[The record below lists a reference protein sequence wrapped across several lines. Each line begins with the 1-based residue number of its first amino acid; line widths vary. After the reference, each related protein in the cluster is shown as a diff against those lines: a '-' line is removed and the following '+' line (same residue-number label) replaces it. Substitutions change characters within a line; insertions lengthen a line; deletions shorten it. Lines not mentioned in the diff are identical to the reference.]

1 MTTLRNNLIANYLG
15 SGWVA
20 LMSFAFVPAYI
31 HFLGIES
38 YGLIGF
44 FVSFQAL
51 LSLADMGLGAAVN
64 RQMALLSVDNAN
76 VVEKR
81 NLLRT
86 LELIYWAISGLI
98 AFMVFL
104 AAPVIAHDWLQAKQI
119 PTASV
124 QQGIMLM
131 GFVFA
136 ARWPF
141 ALYSGALMGLQR
153 QVLLNGIRI
162 GIETLRCAGAVLVLW
177 LYSPTLPAFLYW
189 QFFVAILGSLLTAWL
204 TWRVLPTSSIAA
216 RFDFEHLRRI
226 WRFAAGISGISVT
239 VVLLTQ
245 IDKVVLSRMLS
256 LDDFGYYTLAW
267 AVAGGLVQ
275 LVVPIFSAFYPKLT
289 QEVAHGND
297 DSIRRT
303 YHLGAQWMAAI
314 ILPVGITLAVFS
326 QEVLTLWTHNVQL
339 AEKTHLIMSIVL
351 VGTCMNGLMNMP
363 YALQL
368 AYGWTRLALVTNIIA
383 ASILAPFVIF
393 GASQYGVVGA
403 ASAWVLLNLGYM
415 LIPLQIM
422 HNRLLKDEKMN
433 WYLQDVLLPMS
444 ITLAVTMLIRVLLPN
459 NLGWLPTLCGIT
471 GAAAISFV
479 LCLLSMP
486 SVRQNIH
493 KFSVTRSCNGK

>member
-15 SGWVA
+15 NGWVA

-44 FVSFQAL
+44 FVTFQAL
-51 LSLADMGLGAAVN
+51 LSLLDLGLGASIN
-64 RQMALLSVDNAN
+64 RQMARLSVDDAN
-76 VVEKR
+76 VAAKR

-98 AFMVFL
+98 ALIVFL

-119 PTASV
+119 PASSV
-124 QQGIMLM
+124 QQGIVLM

-153 QVLLNGIRI
+153 QVLLNGIKI
-162 GIETLRCAGAVLVLW
+162 GIETLRSAGAVLILW
-177 LYSPTLPAFLYW
+177 LYSPTLSAFLYW
-189 QFFVAILGSLLTAWL
+189 QFFVAVLGSMLTAWL
-204 TWRVLPTSSIAA
+204 TWRALPTSSIAA
-216 RFDFEHLRRI
+216 RFDFEQLRRI
-226 WRFAAGISGISVT
+226 WRFAAGLSGISVT

-245 IDKVVLSRMLS
+245 VDKVVLSRMLS

-275 LVVPIFSAFYPKLT
+275 LIVPIFAAFYPRLT

-297 DSIRRT
+297 ESIRRT
-303 YHLGAQWMAAI
+303 YHLGAQLMASI
-314 ILPVGITLAVFS
+314 ILPVGITLTVFS
-326 QEVLTLWTHNVQL
+326 QEVLNLWTHNAQL

-368 AYGWTRLALVTNIIA
+368 AYGWTRLALMTNIIA
-383 ASILAPFVIF
+383 ASILAPLVIF
-393 GASQYGVVGA
+393 GAKQYGVVGA
-403 ASAWVLLNLGYM
+403 ASVWVLLNLGYM

-422 HNRLLKDEKMN
+422 HTRLLKDEKMN
-433 WYLQDVLLPMS
+433 WYLWDVLLPAS
-444 ITLAVTMLIRVLLPN
+444 LTLITTMLIRALLPAD
-459 NLGWLPTLCGIT
+459 LGWLPTLLGII
-471 GAAAISFV
+471 AAVVLSFA
-479 LCLLSMP
+479 LCLFAMP
-486 SVRQNIH
+486 STRE
-493 KFSVTRSCNGK
+493 SVTKGNILKLE

>member
-1 MTTLRNNLIANYLG
+1 M
-15 SGWVA
+15 A

-44 FVSFQAL
+44 FVSFQAV
-51 LSLADMGLGAAVN
+51 LSLLDMGLGAAIN
-64 RQMALLSVDNAN
+64 RQMARLSVDEAN
-76 VVEKR
+76 VAEKR

-98 AFMVFL
+98 ALMVFL

-153 QVLLNGIRI
+153 QVLLNGISI
-162 GIETLRCAGAVLVLW
+162 GIETLRSTGAVLVLW

-189 QFFVAILGSLLTAWL
+189 QFFVAILGSLLSAWL
-204 TWRVLPTSSIAA
+204 TWMALPTSSVAA
-216 RFDFEHLRRI
+216 RFDFEQLRRI
-226 WRFAAGISGISVT
+226 WRFAAGLSGISVT
-239 VVLLTQ
+239 VLLLTQ
-245 IDKVVLSRMLS
+245 VDKVVLSKMLS
-256 LDDFGYYTLAW
+256 LEDFGYYTLAW
-267 AVAGGLVQ
+267 AVAGGLIRMIT
-275 LVVPIFSAFYPKLT
+275 PIFSAFYPKLT
-289 QEVAHGND
+289 QAVAQGNNEN
-297 DSIRRT
+297 IRRT

-314 ILPVGITLAVFS
+314 ILPVGITLAIFS
-326 QEVLTLWTHNVQL
+326 QEVLSLWTHNVQL
-339 AEKTHLIMSIVL
+339 AEKTHLVMSIVL

-368 AYGWTRLALVTNIIA
+368 AYGWIRLTLITNIIA
-383 ASILAPFVIF
+383 AAILVPLIIL
-393 GASQYGVVGA
+393 GAKQYGVVGA
-403 ASAWVLLNLGYM
+403 ASVWALLNLGYM

-422 HNRLLKDEKMN
+422 HTRLLKDEKMN
-433 WYLQDVLLPMS
+433 WYLRDVLLPAGM
-444 ITLAVTMLIRVLLPN
+444 TMVVTILIRVLLPADS
-459 NLGWLPTLCGIT
+459 GWLPTLLGIIF
-471 GAAAISFV
+471 AAGISFV
-479 LCLLSMP
+479 LCLLAIP
-486 SVRQNIH
+486 SVRQSVYR
-493 KFSVTRSCNGK
+493 FSLMRSFNDER